1 MNDFVLRL
9 MKCARAY
16 ESFVGSKLLSKQSI
30 NKDELTRIQKE
41 AISKFPELKTEYRD
55 QREETVEFELF
66 NKVLHNTMLKVGFR
80 IPDSH
85 VIQNRASVGVLV

>member
-16 ESFVGSKLLSKQSI
+16 ESFIGTKLLSKQSI
-30 NKDELTRIQKE
+30 NTDELTSIQKE
-41 AISKFPELKTEYRD
+41 AISKFPELKTEQKYNCK
-55 QREETVEFELF
+55 ETVELELF

-80 IPDSH
+80 IPDGKGAGSSS
-85 VIQNRASVGVLV
+85 IYIRR

>member
-16 ESFVGSKLLSKQSI
+16 ERFIGTKLLSKQSI
-30 NKDELTRIQKE
+30 NNDELTRIQKE
-41 AISKFPELKTEYRD
+41 AISKFPELKTEHRSGGK
-55 QREETVEFELF
+55 QTVEYELF

-80 IPDSH
+80 IPDG
-85 VIQNRASVGVLV
+85 QGVGRSSIYIRR

>member
-16 ESFVGSKLLSKQSI
+16 ESFIGTKLLSKQSI
-30 NKDELTRIQKE
+30 NTDELTRIQKE
-41 AISKFPELKTEYRD
+41 AISKFPELKTE
-55 QREETVEFELF
+55 QKFNGKESVELELF

-80 IPDSH
+80 IPEGKATSSSS
-85 VIQNRASVGVLV
+85 IYIRR

>member
-30 NKDELTRIQKE
+30 NKDELTRIRKE

-80 IPDSH
+80 IPDSQ
-85 VIQNRASVGVLV
+85 VASSSSIYIRR